1 MPPMSELNLVDEIE
15 RLSCVSRWRSRS
27 SCERFW
33 PIPRKI
39 VTATTSCGSAAWGQA
54 SSIRF
59 LDRLEKAGWL
69 RRARERLDTAVAGRP
84 PRVLYRLTAEGQ
96 RAARL
101 ELAALTE
108 QLRIPAESRGR
119 LRPELGGAR

>member
-1 MPPMSELNLVDEIE
+1 MRVTVAVAIVLRAFLADPTEDRYGYDLMRQCGMGSGKLY
-15 RLSCVSRWRSRS
+15 
-27 SCERFW
+27 
-33 PIPRKI
+33 PI
-39 VTATTSCGSAAWGQA
+39 
-54 SSIRF
+54 

>member
-1 MPPMSELNLVDEIE
+1 MRVTVAVATVLQSFLADPTEE
-15 RLSCVSRWRSRS
+15 RYGYDLMRQCRMGS
-27 SCERFW
+27 SKLY
-33 PIPRKI
+33 PI
-39 VTATTSCGSAAWGQA
+39 
-54 SSIRF
+54 

-69 RRARERLDTAVAGRP
+69 HRAREALDPVVAGRP

-108 QLRIPAESRGR
+108 QLRVSAKSRSG
-119 LRPELGGAR
+119 LRPQWGGAR